1 MRGDR
6 VLMAGVSVAVLA
18 VFGAAA
24 LLVAGAAA
32 RVALV
37 AAGVLMA
44 GGSWM
49 LLSSVNMPSRV
60 LAIDVDALVGADATL
75 REAAEAV
82 NGMAARIDEA
92 CAADE
97 PRGIATESEPMRALV
112 SSMAELVSL
121 PELASAAAGEDRGLV
136 LSLASTWLPSA
147 WEQLQTN
154 VRYLGFGGRAGSRA
168 RGNVAA
174 LDEQCASVAGALDR
188 IRTNVVS
195 DASVRVETGSDY
207 LRQRLG
213 HRPSELSLDAP
224 DDERR

>member
-6 VLMAGVSVAVLA
+6 ALRTGVSAAVLV
-18 VFGAAA
+18 VFGVAA
-24 LLVAGAAA
+24 LLVTSAA
-32 RVALV
+32 RVALAV
-37 AAGVLMA
+37 AGALMA

-49 LLSSVNMPSRV
+49 LLSSLGVPGRV
-60 LAIDVDALVGADATL
+60 PAIDVDALVGADATL

-92 CAADE
+92 RAADE
-97 PRGIATESEPMRALV
+97 PAGIAAESNTMHELV
-112 SSMAELVSL
+112 ASMADLVSL
-121 PELASAAAGEDRGLV
+121 PELSSASAGEDRALV

-147 WEQLQTN
+147 WEQLETN
-154 VRYLGFGGRAGSRA
+154 VRYLGFGGRAGTRA

-174 LDEQCASVAGALDR
+174 LEEQCASVAGALDR

-213 HRPSELSLDAP
+213 HRPSEISLDDP
-224 DDERR
+224 GDGRG

>member
-6 VLMAGVSVAVLA
+6 ALRAGVSAAVLV
-18 VFGAAA
+18 VFGVAA
-24 LLVAGAAA
+24 LLVTGAA
-32 RVALV
+32 RVALAV
-37 AAGVLMA
+37 AGALMA

-49 LLSSVNMPSRV
+49 LLSSLGVPGRV
-60 LAIDVDALVGADATL
+60 PAIDVDALVGADATL
-75 REAAEAV
+75 HEAAEAV

-92 CAADE
+92 RAADE
-97 PRGIATESEPMRALV
+97 PAGIAAESNTMRELV
-112 SSMAELVSL
+112 ASMADLVSL
-121 PELASAAAGEDRGLV
+121 PELSSASAGEDRALV

-147 WEQLQTN
+147 WEQLETN
-154 VRYLGFGGRAGSRA
+154 VRYLGFGGRAGTRA

-174 LDEQCASVAGALDR
+174 LEEQCASVAGALDR

-213 HRPSELSLDAP
+213 HRPSELSLDDP
-224 DDERR
+224 GDGRG

>member
-6 VLMAGVSVAVLA
+6 ALRTGVSAAVLV
-18 VFGAAA
+18 VFGVAA
-24 LLVAGAAA
+24 LLVTSAA
-32 RVALV
+32 RVALAV
-37 AAGVLMA
+37 AGALMA

-49 LLSSVNMPSRV
+49 LLSSLGVPGRV
-60 LAIDVDALVGADATL
+60 PAIDVDALVGADATL

-92 CAADE
+92 RAADE
-97 PRGIATESEPMRALV
+97 PAGIAEESNTMRELV
-112 SSMAELVSL
+112 ASMADLVSL
-121 PELASAAAGEDRGLV
+121 PELSSASAGEDRALV

-147 WEQLQTN
+147 WEQLETN
-154 VRYLGFGGRAGSRA
+154 VRYLGFGGRAGTRA

-174 LDEQCASVAGALDR
+174 LEEQCASVAGALDR

-213 HRPSELSLDAP
+213 HRPSELSLDDP
-224 DDERR
+224 GDGRG

>member
-6 VLMAGVSVAVLA
+6 ALRTGVSAAVLV
-18 VFGAAA
+18 VFGVAA
-24 LLVAGAAA
+24 LLVTSAA
-32 RVALV
+32 RVALAV
-37 AAGVLMA
+37 AGALMA

-49 LLSSVNMPSRV
+49 LLSSLGVPGRV
-60 LAIDVDALVGADATL
+60 PAIDVDALVGADATL

-92 CAADE
+92 RAADE
-97 PRGIATESEPMRALV
+97 PAGIAAESNTMRELV
-112 SSMAELVSL
+112 ASMADLVSL
-121 PELASAAAGEDRGLV
+121 PELSSASAGEDRALV

-147 WEQLQTN
+147 WEQLETS
-154 VRYLGFGGRAGSRA
+154 VRYLGFGGRAGTRA

-174 LDEQCASVAGALDR
+174 LEEQCASVAGALDR

-213 HRPSELSLDAP
+213 HRPSELSLDDP
-224 DDERR
+224 GDGRG

>member
-6 VLMAGVSVAVLA
+6 ALRAGVTAAVLV
-18 VFGAAA
+18 VFGVAA
-24 LLVAGAAA
+24 LLVAGAA
-32 RVALV
+32 RVALAV
-37 AAGVLMA
+37 AGALMA

-49 LLSSVNMPSRV
+49 LLSSLGVPGRV
-60 LAIDVDALVGADATL
+60 PAIDVDALVGADATL

-92 CAADE
+92 RAADE
-97 PRGIATESEPMRALV
+97 PAGIAAESNTMCELV
-112 SSMAELVSL
+112 ASMADLVSL
-121 PELASAAAGEDRGLV
+121 PELSSASAGEDRALV

-147 WEQLQTN
+147 WEQLETN
-154 VRYLGFGGRAGSRA
+154 VRYLGFGGRAGTRA

-174 LDEQCASVAGALDR
+174 LEEQCASVAGALDR

-213 HRPSELSLDAP
+213 HRPSELSLDDP
-224 DDERR
+224 GDGRG